1 LDVRARGIEMRRCAP
16 TFRLVAALALFAGG
30 AAAAAP
36 PSTAELTAKARR
48 GDPAAQF
55 ALAHRLDTIMADR
68 RDRARA
74 LELYCQAAH
83 SGHAEAAFGIGRM
96 FFSGRGVPRD
106 VARAAAWFG
115 LAGARG
121 HALSA
126 RLARNF
132 GALRSA
138 TPSGCPGFDLHGAI
152 SREAGPPGPQSQG
165 AERAARPADAL
176 APPKIV
182 ALVSALA
189 PQFELDPELVLAVIA
204 VESAFQSDAV
214 SPRRALGLMQLMP
227 QTAARFG
234 VTHVFDPEENIRG
247 GMEYLRWLREYFDG
261 DLLLMLAAYNAG
273 EGAVDRFGGVPPF
286 PETKAYIE
294 KIRHAYG
301 APILSLATS
310 GSR

>member
-1 LDVRARGIEMRRCAP
+1 MRRCASP
-16 TFRLVAALALFAGG
+16 FRLVAALALFTGS

-36 PSTAELTAKARR
+36 PSTTELTAKARR
-48 GDPAAQF
+48 GDSAAQF

-68 RDRARA
+68 RDQARA
-74 LELYCQAAH
+74 LELYCQAAR

-96 FFSGRGVPRD
+96 FFGGRGVPRD
-106 VARAAAWFG
+106 VVRAAAWFR
-115 LAGARG
+115 LAGTRG

-132 GALRSA
+132 GALTSA
-138 TPSGCPGFDLHGAI
+138 APSGCPGFNLHEAM
-152 SREAGPPGPQSQG
+152 SREAGSPEPRSHGTR
-165 AERAARPADAL
+165 RAARSADAL
-176 APPKIV
+176 APPEIV

-189 PQFELDPELVLAVIA
+189 PEYELDPQLVLAVIA

-247 GMEYLRWLREYFDG
+247 GMEYLRWLRNYFDG
-261 DLLLMLAAYNAG
+261 DLILVLAAYNAG
-273 EGAVDRFGGVPPF
+273 EGTVDRFGGVPPF

-294 KIRHAYG
+294 KIRRVYE
-301 APILSLATS
+301 APFLSLATS
-310 GSR
+310 ER